1 MPSFSAPVSIKT
13 ILEGEATWIT
23 GNERR
28 IVRPDSL
35 LIVPEDQEYG
45 IEIDGPL
52 PTETF
57 CLFFETG
64 AVAGAMQELNSTIG
78 SLLDIELKERPFNFE
93 TQLDSSHGNL
103 GKLMRGFAGQFKTL
117 PAANLSDDWV
127 LRLTLAAASHLAGR
141 LDCAGSLAAL
151 RSTTRR
157 EIIRRLE
164 RARDRMEQSLETT
177 WSVRRLADV
186 AAMSPFHFHR
196 CFTQAFGETPLGYL
210 QRRRL
215 ERALSLLHLG
225 ASVTEACAVVG
236 YRSLGSF
243 SAAFRK
249 RFGLSPSTVKG
260 TGKLTG
266 MGPHTIA

>member
-1 MPSFSAPVSIKT
+1 VPSFSAPVSIKT

-23 GNERR
+23 GKERR

-45 IEIDGPL
+45 IEIDRPV

-57 CLFFETG
+57 CVFFQTG
-64 AVAGAMQELNSTIG
+64 AIAGAMQELISPIG
-78 SLLDIELKERPFNFE
+78 SLLDTELKERSFNFA
-93 TQLDSSHGNL
+93 TQLHSSHGNL
-103 GKLMRGFAGQFKTL
+103 GKLMRGFAGQFKTS
-117 PAANLSDDWV
+117 PAANLSDDWA
-127 LRLTLAAASHLAGR
+127 LRLTLAAASHLVGR
-141 LDCAGSLAAL
+141 LACAGNLAAL

-164 RARDRMEQSLETT
+164 RARDRMEQSLETA
-177 WSVRRLADV
+177 WSLRRLADV

-196 CFTQAFGETPLGYL
+196 CFTQAHRETPLDYL

-215 ERALSLLHLG
+215 ERALSLLQLGG
-225 ASVTEACAVVG
+225 ASVTEVCDFVG

-249 RFGLSPSTVKG
+249 RFGLSPSAVKR
-260 TGKLTG
+260 TGKPARVTFPSL
-266 MGPHTIA
+266 